1 MSQLPPRSHYT
12 WRTWFTFLVPS
23 LIGVF
28 LFMTPITT
36 SAEMKVA
43 LSETFSSI
51 FFKEIVIDISVGMT
65 IPIAV
70 MAKIVQGVMA
80 ESIQTFITV
89 IICITGVVS
98 IVTKAFKPA
107 AISQSP
113 LLKHLFD
120 VSWAWLVVRLFGM
133 AFVLMTYLGMGSEM
147 ITSTSTGALVL
158 NELLPVLF
166 SVFILAGL
174 LLPLLINFGL
184 LELAGT
190 LMTKVMRPI
199 FGVPGRSAV
208 DCTASWLGDGS
219 VGILMTARQYEQKH
233 YTQREA
239 AIIGTTFSAVSITF
253 SLVVLGQVKLEY
265 LFAPFYATV
274 CLAGIVAAIIVPRL
288 PPLRFKKDLLID
300 GTEPDRDAE
309 TIPGHKTLFG
319 HSLDVALAKA
329 DNSTGVKGTIKEG
342 VHNALDMVFGVL
354 PVVMAVGTFAL
365 IIAEHTPIFQY
376 LGMPFVPFLELLQV
390 PEAAAAS
397 QTIMV
402 GFADMF
408 IPSILATTIES
419 DVTRFIIAAMSVTQL
434 IYMSEVGALLLGSKI
449 PVNILEL
456 FIIFILRTLITLPVI
471 ALMAHWL
478 VG

>member
-1 MSQLPPRSHYT
+1 
-12 WRTWFTFLVPS
+12 
-23 LIGVF
+23 
-28 LFMTPITT
+28 
-36 SAEMKVA
+36 
-43 LSETFSSI
+43 
-51 FFKEIVIDISVGMT
+51 MT

-80 ESIQTFITV
+80 ESVQTFITA

-98 IVTKAFKPA
+98 VVAKAFKPA
-107 AISQSP
+107 AICQSP

-120 VSWAWLVVRLFGM
+120 VSWVWLVVRLFGM

-147 ITSTSTGALVL
+147 IISSSTGALVL
-158 NELLPVLF
+158 NDLLPVLF

-190 LMTKVMRPI
+190 LMTKVMRPV

-219 VGILMTARQYEQKH
+219 VGILMTAKQYEQKH

-300 GTEPDRDAE
+300 GTEPDRNAE
-309 TIPGHKTLFG
+309 AIPDHKSLFG
-319 HSLDVALAKA
+319 HSLDIALAKA
-329 DNSTGVKGTIKEG
+329 DSSIGVKGTIKEG
-342 VHNALDMVFGVL
+342 MGNALDMVFGVL

-376 LGMPFVPFLELLQV
+376 LGMPFVPFLELLKV

>member
-1 MSQLPPRSHYT
+1 MSQLPHRSHYT

-28 LFMTPITT
+28 LFMTPIST
-36 SAEMKVA
+36 SQ
-43 LSETFSSI
+43 
-51 FFKEIVIDISVGMT
+51 GMT

-70 MAKIVQGVMA
+70 MAKAVQAMMLGSA
-80 ESIQTFITV
+80 QAIITL
-89 IICITGVVS
+89 IICITGVISV
-98 IVTKAFKPA
+98 ITKVFKPA
-107 AISQSP
+107 VICNSP

-120 VSWAWLVVRLFGM
+120 VSWTWLVVRLFGM
-133 AFVLMTYLGMGSEM
+133 AFGLMTYLSLGSEM
-147 ITSTSTGALVL
+147 ITSANTGALVL
-158 NELLPVLF
+158 NDLLPVLF

-190 LMTKVMRPI
+190 LMTKVMRPV

-219 VGILMTARQYEQKH
+219 VGILMTARQYDQKH

-342 VHNALDMVFGVL
+342 LHNALDMVFGVL

-408 IPSILATTIES
+408 IPSILAAGTIES

>member
-1 MSQLPPRSHYT
+1 MSQLPPRGHYT

-28 LFMTPITT
+28 LFMTPIPT
-36 SAEMKVA
+36 A
-43 LSETFSSI
+43 
-51 FFKEIVIDISVGMT
+51 DGMT
-65 IPIAV
+65 IPIAL
-70 MAKIVQGVMA
+70 MAKGVQALMSGSA
-80 ESIQTFITV
+80 QAIITL
-89 IICITGVVS
+89 IICITGVMSV
-98 IVTKAFKPA
+98 IAKVFKPA
-107 AISQSP
+107 AICQSP

-120 VSWAWLVVRLFGM
+120 VSVVWLVVRLFGM
-133 AFVLMTYLGMGSEM
+133 AFVLMTHLGLGSEA
-147 ITSTSTGALVL
+147 ITSANTGALVL
-158 NELLPVLF
+158 NDLLPVLF

-190 LMTKVMRPI
+190 MLTKVMRPV

-219 VGILMTARQYEQKH
+219 VGILMTARQYDQKH

-253 SLVVLGQVKLEY
+253 SLVVLGQVKLEH

-274 CLAGIVAAIIVPRL
+274 CLAGVVAAIIVPRL
-288 PPLRFKKDLLID
+288 PPLCFKKDLLID
-300 GTEPDRDAE
+300 GSEPNRDAE
-309 TIPGHKTLFG
+309 SIPTGKSLVG

-329 DNSTGVKGTIKEG
+329 NNSSGFKGTLKEG

-365 IIAEHTPIFQY
+365 IIAEYTPVFQY
-376 LGMPFVPFLELLQV
+376 LGMPFVPFLEWLHV
-390 PEAAAAS
+390 PEAQAAA

-408 IPSILATTIES
+408 IPSILAAGTIES

-449 PVNILEL
+449 PVNIVEL
-456 FIIFILRTLITLPVI
+456 FVIFILRTLITLPVI